1 MQTMTTFEKEIF
13 RDIRG
18 LPPAM
23 QKKIAH
29 LVHLIR
35 NEFIPTPVID
45 ISSTEEFLAAC
56 GKWKDDRSV
65 EEQIHD
71 LYSSRRSTERTKKAF

>member
-35 NEFIPTPVID
+35 NEFISTPAVD
-45 ISSTEEFLAAC
+45 VSATEEFLATC

-65 EEQIHD
+65 DEQLHD
-71 LYSSRRSTERTKKAF
+71 LYSSRCSTERTGKAF